1 MWIPKHHDPWI
12 RHDVAGQQRE
22 EVQGTLPLA
31 GTGADT
37 AKMEIQQMMFV
48 AGEIAEPLLETTGL
62 VEDIVRDQV
71 IEMVASPQREHPIL
85 TGKIVQATSQAARRG
100 SKSISVDDLI
110 FLIRHDRAKVN
121 RLRTYLSWKD
131 VRKKAREDGKDDGQ
145 DVEVE
150 DLAQGPEGAMKA
162 RKKARVRLPWDVSNM
177 FSETIPDG
185 DSDEDEEAIEANAAD
200 LERLKVPS
208 PGSNDR

>member
-1 MWIPKHHDPWI
+1 
-12 RHDVAGQQRE
+12 
-22 EVQGTLPLA
+22 
-31 GTGADT
+31 
-37 AKMEIQQMMFV
+37 MMFV
-48 AGEIAEPLLETTGL
+48 SGEVAEPLSETTGL
-62 VEDIVRDQV
+62 VEDIVRAQV
-71 IEMVASPQREHPIL
+71 VEMVFSSQSFHSNIQ
-85 TGKIVQATSQAARRG
+85 IVQATAQAARRG

-150 DLAQGPEGAMKA
+150 DLAQGAEGAMKA

-177 FSETIPDG
+177 FPETVPEG
-185 DSDEDEEAIEANAAD
+185 DSDEDEEAVEANAAD
-200 LERLKVPS
+200 LERLKVFVCFKV
-208 PGSNDR
+208 D